1 MHKLGIILLLFAMSP
16 TNPLIIDFGKEKN
29 DSWFSVN
36 DGVMGGRS
44 QGKTSYT
51 DNSVF
56 FEGSVSFENN
66 GGFASVRSDYEVMD
80 LSAYETVT
88 VHYRCKAQSLALN
101 FNYYQRWW
109 YPNYKAELPDTD
121 WEWKTITL
129 KLSALKEYRVGRAT
143 GNTISP
149 EKLERIIRLGLM
161 TNDKKE
167 GPFKAEIDFI
177 KFG

>member
-1 MHKLGIILLLFAMSP
+1 MNKLLLISLILFTM
-16 TNPLIIDFGKEKN
+16 NEPLTIDFGKDKT
-29 DSWFSVN
+29 DAWFSVN

-44 QGKTSYT
+44 QGVTSYT
-51 DNSVF
+51 ENSLF

-66 GGFASVRSDYEVMD
+66 GGFASIRSDYEVMD
-80 LSAYETVT
+80 LSSFETVT
-88 VHYRCKAQSLALN
+88 VRYRCKGQSLALN

-121 WEWKTITL
+121 WKWETL
-129 KLSALKEYRVGRAT
+129 TLPLNKLKEYRIGERT
-143 GNTISP
+143 GNKIST

-167 GPFKAEIDFI
+167 GPFEAEVDFI
-177 KFG
+177 RFE